1 MNADEEFVK
10 ATATL
15 LAKSLDYREA
25 KEAEA
30 QLRSLEAQPGFALV
44 LLQVVSN
51 TSIPSDVCLAG
62 ALFFK
67 NLIKRR
73 WTDVDGNYLLPLDEV
88 SLIKQN
94 IVSLMVE
101 IPQQPAKQLGE
112 ATAFI
117 ANSDFPER
125 WENLVPML
133 ISKLDISKPE
143 QSNAVLDVTHAIFER
158 WRPLERSDALFLEI
172 QMVLDQFTQPYLAFM
187 EQVDLRI
194 NETQQKQWYE
204 SMNLLIQIFYDFNCQ
219 DLPVFFEDHIQE
231 FMGYLLKYLSFT
243 LPPGASA
250 DDDDDVASVYES
262 VRTSVCEAL
271 TLYTERYEEEFAP
284 FMSKFVEAGWTLLT
298 TTGPEQKH
306 DLLVNRCLAF
316 LTAVAKFERNL
327 HLFSNEETMIQITE
341 RIVIPNMRMRESDLE
356 TFEDEPLDYIRQDL
370 EGSDNN
376 TRRYASQVFLR
387 ELAGKMENEVT
398 QIVMRY
404 VDQFNTNYSSNP
416 SHWLDKST
424 ASALF
429 TAIAAKGQITAAG
442 VTSTNPLL
450 NVVQYFQVQMAPE
463 LANSTSQAVLKSDAI
478 RFLLSFRNQLDKSQ
492 LTQVIPVLTQL
503 LDKSQHGAV
512 YTYAAI
518 SLERI
523 LAMRDPTTKRA
534 MFGEE
539 DLAGHVRAMSTQ
551 TLKLIASGTTKPEE
565 LASNEFL
572 IRFLMRI
579 LVTSGSEVKHVAGIL
594 VPQLAQILSAVSSN
608 PSNPRFNHY
617 LFECLGACLKYHKN
631 YETVEVEVVQPL
643 FAILGAD
650 VTEFVPYILQLLT
663 EILALQPTES
673 GLPASYQQ
681 LLKPVLSPQLWEAR
695 GNVPALVGLL
705 EVIVKRGP
713 SLVIEMGL
721 LMPLL
726 GVFQN
731 LLASSAR
738 DQYTFELLFCIL
750 SSIPL
755 DSLSPNIGQIGK
767 LLLAR
772 LEKGK
777 SDRYN
782 SNLTRFI
789 YNLASAPT
797 PLGAQ
802 FAINLFDQ
810 ADPVNKPEAFG
821 RIFGNIILPKT
832 LQIHGAVNRKV
843 AAVGL
848 TNLLCGT
855 TQFVSGSYTSHWQSG
870 ISQLVGLLT
879 QSIAEEATEVQLEFD
894 VNELVFGSSYSP
906 LSTTKMT
913 PPDPL
918 TYLGTTPDRYFTSV
932 FQKVAQNSQIQ
943 QQLNG
948 VSEEVKQ
955 YLIAAMN
962 A

>member
-1 MNADEEFVK
+1 MNADAEFVK
-10 ATATL
+10 ATANL

-30 QLRSLEAQPGFALV
+30 QLRSLETQSGFALV
-44 LLQVVSN
+44 LLQVISDA
-51 TSIPSDVCLAG
+51 SIPIDVRLAG

-73 WTDVDGNYLLPLDEV
+73 WTDADGNYLLPLEEV

-94 IVSLMVE
+94 IVGLMVE
-101 IPQQPAKQLGE
+101 TPHQPAKQLGE
-112 ATAFI
+112 AVAFI

-125 WENLVPML
+125 WNDLVPTL
-133 ISKLDISKPE
+133 ISKLDINQPE

-194 NETQQKQWYE
+194 NETQQKQLYE

-231 FMGYLLKYLSFT
+231 FMGYLLKYLSF
-243 LPPGASA
+243 PIPSGAE
-250 DDDDDVASVYES
+250 DDDDEVASVYEN
-262 VRTSVCEAL
+262 VRASVCEAL

-284 FMSKFVEAGWTLLT
+284 FMSRFVEAGWTLLT
-298 TTGPEQKH
+298 TTGTEQKY

-327 HLFSNEETMIQITE
+327 HLFSNEETLVQIID

-404 VDQFNTNYSSNP
+404 VDQFNTTYKSNSSQ
-416 SHWLDKST
+416 WLEKST

-463 LANSTSQAVLKSDAI
+463 IANDASHAVLKCDAI

-492 LTQVIPVLTQL
+492 LSQVIPVLTLL
-503 LDKSQHGAV
+503 LDKSQHAAV

-523 LAMRDPTTKRA
+523 LAMRDPSTKRS

-551 TLKLIASGTTKPEE
+551 TLKLITSGSTKPEE
-565 LASNEFL
+565 LAANEFL

-594 VPQLAQILSAVSSN
+594 VPQLVQIITAVSSN

-617 LFECLGACLKYHKN
+617 LFECLGACLKYYKN
-631 YETVEVEVVQPL
+631 YDTVEVEVVQPF

-663 EILALQPTES
+663 EILALQPSEA

-681 LLKPVLSPQLWEAR
+681 ILKPVLSPQLWEAR

-713 SLVIEMGL
+713 SLIIEMGL

-755 DSLSPNIGQIGK
+755 ESLSPYLSQIGK
-767 LLLAR
+767 LLLTR
-772 LEKGK
+772 LEKGR

-782 SNLTRFI
+782 SNLTKFI
-789 YNLASAPT
+789 YNLAAAPT

-802 FAINLFDQ
+802 FAVDLFDQ
-810 ADPVNKPEAFG
+810 ADPINKPEAFG
-821 RIFGNIILPKT
+821 RIFGSIILPKT
-832 LQIHGAVNRKV
+832 LQIHGVVNRKV

-848 TNLLCGT
+848 TNMLCGT
-855 TQFVSGSYTSHWQSG
+855 TQFVSGAYTSQWQSG

-879 QSIAEEATEVQLEFD
+879 QSIAEETGDVHLEFD

-913 PPDPL
+913 PPDPVA
-918 TYLGTTPDRYFTSV
+918 YLGTTPERYFASV
-932 FQKVAQNSQIQ
+932 FQKVAQNSEVQ

-948 VSEEVKQ
+948 VGEEVKQ